1 MPSELTFGTEYSY
14 DDLGDRS
21 VGYDIHTDQTV
32 HIVGAYLQ
40 NEWKTRKW
48 SLLVGGRLDKHNLV
62 DHVIFSPRVN
72 VRFNPSEAVNLRVS
86 YAGGYRA
93 PQAFDEDMH
102 IAIVGGE
109 RVRIQLA
116 DDLKEE
122 RSHSVSLSADLYH
135 TFGKVQT
142 NLLVEGFYTIL

>member
-1 MPSELTFGTEYSY
+1 MQYIHEFRKLLFMPSELTFGTEYSY

-21 VGYDIHTDQTV
+21 IGYDIHTDQTV

-86 YAGGYRA
+86 YAGATGPA
-93 PQAFDEDMH
+93 
-102 IAIVGGE
+102 G
-109 RVRIQLA
+109 VR
-116 DDLKEE
+116 
-122 RSHSVSLSADLYH
+122 
-135 TFGKVQT
+135 
-142 NLLVEGFYTIL
+142 